1 MALPVSKAPTLVVT
15 LLLAGPVIAGFAGT
29 ILPAFGFL
37 PALGETHWSLA
48 PFKRLLAM
56 PGLEHSI
63 ALSFATGLI
72 ASLLSLS
79 IVLLFAAGWS
89 GTPTF
94 QAISRFLS
102 PLLSVPHAAA
112 AIGLALL
119 IAPSGFLVRLSSP
132 WATGWNRPPDLLLI
146 NDSLGIALTFGLV
159 AKEVPF
165 LFLMTLAALNK
176 PGIKDFAKAGTS
188 LGYGRMA
195 TFFKVVLPQIYPLI
209 RLPIL
214 AVIAYAT
221 SVVDVALI
229 LGPTTPAPLAP
240 RLIGWMNDP
249 DLSMRLTA
257 SAGAIVQLAVS
268 ICAILVYLVLEFTI
282 TQQARRRLSLGRR
295 KPADQYARGIA
306 LGMMA
311 AIIGAML
318 LAFLVLCLWAVA
330 KSWWYPA
337 VLPQSWDFTA
347 FTKALPETRGIF
359 ATSLILGI
367 LAAVLST
374 GLTLWLLESH
384 TNQSKQ
390 TGIWLRTLIFVP
402 LVLPQVAF
410 LFGLQIL
417 FLTLGLDGSY
427 LAVLL
432 AHLVFVLPYAFLAL
446 SDPWQRL
453 DPRYARLAASMGAS
467 RLRIFFKVHIPML
480 LRPIL
485 VTCAVAL
492 AVSIS
497 QYLPTLLIGAG
508 RLITVTTESV
518 ALASGGNR
526 QFAALYALLQLLIPL
541 AGFALAALIPAIV
554 YRHRSAM
561 RLEP

>member
-15 LLLAGPVIAGFAGT
+15 LLLAGPVIAGLAGT

-37 PALGETHWSLA
+37 PVLGETHWSLA
-48 PFKRLLAM
+48 PFKQLFAM
-56 PGLEHSI
+56 PGLGHSI
-63 ALSFATGLI
+63 ALSFATGLN

-79 IVLLFAAGWS
+79 IVFLFAAGWS
-89 GTPTF
+89 GTRTF
-94 QAISRFLS
+94 QAISWFLS

-132 WATGWNRPPDLLLI
+132 WATGWDRPPDLLLI
-146 NDSLGIALTFGLV
+146 NDPLGIAMTLGLV

-257 SAGAIVQLAVS
+257 SAGALVQLAVS
-268 ICAILVYLVLEFTI
+268 IYAISVYLVLEI
-282 TQQARRRLSLGRR
+282 SVTQLAKHRLSFGRRR
-295 KPADQYARGIA
+295 PADQYTRGIA

-318 LAFLVLCLWAVA
+318 LAFLALCLWAIA

-374 GLTLWLLESH
+374 GLTLWLLESN

-390 TGIWLRTLIFVP
+390 TGIWLRTFIFVP

-417 FLTLGLDGSY
+417 FLTLGLDGGY

-446 SDPWQRL
+446 NDPWQRL

-492 AVSIS
+492 AVSIG

-508 RLITVTTESV
+508 RVITVTTESV

-561 RLEP
+561 RLEL